1 MFKKLNIT
9 CNQATTICDK
19 SQYGEATLF
28 EKIQLNFHF
37 FGCKICRMYS
47 KQNVKMSK
55 VFKMKA
61 NDCKKR
67 ISCMSSVEKEQLK
80 GKLQELE
87 A

>member
-1 MFKKLNIT
+1 MFEKLKIT
-9 CNQATTICDK
+9 CDQATTICDK

-28 EKIQLNFHF
+28 EKLQLNLHF
-37 FGCKICRMYS
+37 LGCKICRMYS

-67 ISCMSSVEKEQLK
+67 TPCLSSIEKKQLK
-80 GKLQELE
+80 RQLQELE

>member
-1 MFKKLNIT
+1 MFEKLKIN
-9 CNQATTICDK
+9 CDQATTICDK

-37 FGCKICRMYS
+37 LGCKICRMYS

-67 ISCMSSVEKEQLK
+67 IPCMSSVEKEQLK